1 MMPVDLTKAAIHVTP
16 FVPNRH
22 AIRPLSG
29 PPPPDGFNIAS
40 AVHPIVAPRPV
51 NVLSGGGR
59 GSSQTPRQRES
70 IGRGRIG
77 Y

>member
-16 FVPNRH
+16 FLPQRH

-29 PPPPDGFNIAS
+29 PPPAAGFAAGS
-40 AVHPIVAPRPV
+40 PAHPLTPTRPV

-59 GSSQTPRQRES
+59 GSSQSPNQREQVRS
-70 IGRGRIG
+70 VLWGG
-77 Y
+77 

>member
-16 FVPNRH
+16 FLPQRH

-51 NVLSGGGR
+51 NVISSGSR
-59 GSSQTPRQRES
+59 QAPNQREAVQS
-70 IGRGRIG
+70 VLWGN
-77 Y
+77 